1 MKFFRTLSFALAI
14 ASLPI
19 IAIAETGRIVKDSKG
34 AVTVYGL
41 APNSS
46 ATIGLGSIPKRQIRA
61 NSCGLVVIKP
71 STLYPAGTVQVDG
84 VAVDPATLPVNTLPT
99 CKNGSLLEPRPAA
112 FKTSKN
118 AIALTGKSPSQAYVV
133 SYPNLT
139 ATQNRK
145 ANTCGL
151 LRLTS
156 VTLGQV
162 LHLPTTTGSL
172 AAFANTNLPVF
183 APPTCY
189 RGKLYVPPNWPP
201 PLAQSIA
208 GATTTASNTTTT
220 GGSTSGGSTATNSG
234 GSTGSSGGSAGG
246 GTPTPITL
254 TGVSK
259 ITNGTVIIPNLQTT
273 VSDSG
278 FRLEWFTADNKFINY
293 RMLSAPN
300 ACGFSTASSANAAK
314 YYVYEVWDGDY
325 RVVWSGDTLGMPI
338 ISATK
343 IGCLDGQPVGYN

>member
-1 MKFFRTLSFALAI
+1 MKLFRTLLFAATI
-14 ASLPI
+14 ATLPI

-71 STLYPAGTVQVDG
+71 STIYPAGTVQVDG
-84 VAVDPATLPVNTLPT
+84 VAVDPTTLPVNTLPT
-99 CKNGSLLEPRPAA
+99 CKNGALLEPRPAA

-133 SYPNLT
+133 SYPNLA

-156 VTLGQV
+156 VSLGQV

-172 AAFANTNLPVF
+172 AAFANANLPVF
-183 APPTCY
+183 PPPTCY
-189 RGKLYVPPNWPP
+189 RGKLYVSPNWPP

-208 GATTTASNTTTT
+208 DSATTGSNTTTT
-220 GGSTSGGSTATNSG
+220 GGSTSGGSTTTNSG
-234 GSTGSSGGSAGG
+234 SSTGSS
-246 GTPTPITL
+246 TPTPITV

-259 ITNGTVIIPNLQTT
+259 TSDGKTVVIPNLQTT
-273 VSDSG
+273 VEDSG
-278 FRLEWFTADNKFINY
+278 FRLEWFTGDNKFINY
-293 RMLSAPN
+293 RMLSAPD
-300 ACGFSTASSANAAK
+300 ACGVSTAPSSSAAK

-338 ISATK
+338 ISAK
-343 IGCLDGQPVGYN
+343 QIGCLDGQTVGYN